1 MRWAYYLARISTVHK
16 YQGTRPSRC
25 WKVIPVTHHQ
35 IHHSCRAKH
44 PAAQERNTMAWYA
57 YCITER
63 NAYPELARHRRP
75 MPLEGC
81 TGLFGNQIFFF
92 PAADL
97 AVIVSEH
104 LPEDA
109 ARLTTPEAQT
119 AAREHARV
127 ISNCFSRSTVLP
139 FRFGTTF
146 EDDDAL
152 RRSVRSNQ
160 RHFMANVERLRGKA
174 EMHLKVLVDDICPET
189 KGVLRTHQEA
199 GQQYLSHLRESAG
212 RQRERQSRARA
223 LSLQMHRMFLPIAEE
238 VTCKRMD
245 SGKML
250 LDIAH
255 LVDKKTVERY
265 QNKYSSATLQM
276 KDCAMQLSGPW
287 PPYHFVQRDTRV
299 HA

>member
-1 MRWAYYLARISTVHK
+1 
-16 YQGTRPSRC
+16 
-25 WKVIPVTHHQ
+25 
-35 IHHSCRAKH
+35 
-44 PAAQERNTMAWYA
+44 MAWYA

-63 NAYPELARHRRP
+63 NAFSELGRHRKP
-75 MPLEGC
+75 MPLTGV
-81 TGLFGNQIFFF
+81 TGLFGNQTFLF

-97 AVIVSEH
+97 AVVVSEH

-109 ARLTTPEAQT
+109 DRLITAEGQA

-127 ISNCFSRSTVLP
+127 ISLCFAQSTVLP
-139 FRFGTTF
+139 FRYGTTF
-146 EDDDAL
+146 EDDEAL

-160 RHFMANVERLRGKA
+160 RHFMANVERLRGMA
-174 EMHLKVLVDDICPET
+174 EMHLKVMVDDICSET
-189 KGVLRTHQEA
+189 KPSAPTSHA
-199 GQQYLSHLRESAG
+199 TGQAYLAHLRESAC

-223 LSLQMHRMFLPIAEE
+223 LSLQMHRMFLPVAEE
-238 VTCKRMD
+238 VSCKRTE

-255 LVDKKTVERY
+255 LVEKKTVERY
-265 QNKYSSATLQM
+265 QNKYSSVTLEL

-287 PPYHFVQRDTRV
+287 PPYHFVHREQRGHSA

>member
-1 MRWAYYLARISTVHK
+1 
-16 YQGTRPSRC
+16 
-25 WKVIPVTHHQ
+25 
-35 IHHSCRAKH
+35 
-44 PAAQERNTMAWYA
+44 
-57 YCITER
+57 
-63 NAYPELARHRRP
+63 
-75 MPLEGC
+75 MPIAGLN
-81 TGLFGNQIFFF
+81 GLFGNQTFFF

-109 ARLTTPEAQT
+109 TRIQTPEGQA
-119 AAREHARV
+119 AARDHARV
-127 ISNCFSRSTVLP
+127 ISSCFNHSTVLP

-174 EMHLKVLVDDICPET
+174 EMHLKVVVDDICPET
-189 KGVLRTHQEA
+189 KGVTPCHGAA
-199 GQQYLSHLRESAG
+199 GQEYLSHLRESAT
-212 RQRERQSRARA
+212 RQRERQSKARA
-223 LSLQMHRMFLPIAEE
+223 LSLQMHRMFLPLAEE
-238 VTCKRMD
+238 ITCKRMD

-265 QNKYSSATLQM
+265 QNKYSTATAEL

-287 PPYHFVQRDTRV
+287 PPYHFVHRDQ
-299 HA
+299 A

>member
-1 MRWAYYLARISTVHK
+1 
-16 YQGTRPSRC
+16 
-25 WKVIPVTHHQ
+25 
-35 IHHSCRAKH
+35 
-44 PAAQERNTMAWYA
+44 MAWYA
-57 YCITER
+57 YCIAER
-63 NAYPELARHRRP
+63 SVFPELAHHRRP
-75 MPLEGC
+75 VPQEGVL
-81 TGLFGNQIFFF
+81 GLFGGQTFLF

-97 AVIVSEH
+97 TVVVSEH

-109 ARLTTPEAQT
+109 ARLSGPDASS

-127 ISNCFSRSTVLP
+127 IAATFGRSTVLP

-160 RHFMANVERLRGKA
+160 RHFLANVERLRGKA
-174 EMHLKVLVDDICPET
+174 EMHLKVLVDDVSPE
-189 KGVLRTHQEA
+189 KSDRNSHGA
-199 GQQYLSHLRESAG
+199 GQAYLTQLRESAT

-223 LSLQMHRMFLPIAEE
+223 LSVQMHRMFLPLEE
-238 VTCKRMD
+238 EITCKRTD

-255 LVDKKTVERY
+255 LVDKKLVERY
-265 QNKYSSATLQM
+265 QSKYSSATLQL

-287 PPYHFVQRDTRV
+287 PPYHFV
-299 HA
+299 HAHNHHRAHA

>member
-1 MRWAYYLARISTVHK
+1 
-16 YQGTRPSRC
+16 
-25 WKVIPVTHHQ
+25 
-35 IHHSCRAKH
+35 
-44 PAAQERNTMAWYA
+44 MAWYA
-57 YCITER
+57 YCIAER
-63 NAYPELARHRRP
+63 NAFPELSRHRRP
-75 MPLEGC
+75 MPLTGV
-81 TGLFGNQIFFF
+81 TGLFGNQTFLF

-109 ARLTTPEAQT
+109 TRLTGPNAQA
-119 AAREHARV
+119 AARDHARV
-127 ISNCFSRSTVLP
+127 ISGCFAQSTVLP

-146 EDDDAL
+146 DDDDAL

-174 EMHLKVLVDDICPET
+174 EMHLKVLVDDVVAPARDADYRPHTGSGE
-189 KGVLRTHQEA
+189 
-199 GQQYLSHLRESAG
+199 QYLSGLRESAS

-223 LSLQMHRMFLPIAEE
+223 LSVQMHRMFLPLAEE
-238 VTCKRMD
+238 ITCKRME

-255 LVDKKTVERY
+255 LIDNRTVERY
-265 QNKYSSATLQM
+265 QNKYSSATQEL
-276 KDCAMQLSGPW
+276 KECRMQLSGPW
-287 PPYHFVQRDTRV
+287 PPYHFVHRNSTAH

>member
-1 MRWAYYLARISTVHK
+1 
-16 YQGTRPSRC
+16 
-25 WKVIPVTHHQ
+25 
-35 IHHSCRAKH
+35 
-44 PAAQERNTMAWYA
+44 MAWYA
-57 YCITER
+57 YCIAER
-63 NAYPELARHRRP
+63 CAFPELSNHRRP
-75 MPLEGC
+75 VPLDGVH
-81 TGLFGNQIFFF
+81 GLFGGQTFLF
-92 PAADL
+92 PAAEL
-97 AVIVSEH
+97 TVVVSEH

-109 ARLTTPEAQT
+109 ARIAGPEAAA
-119 AAREHARV
+119 AAREHAKV
-127 ISNCFSRSTVLP
+127 IAATFGRSTVLP
-139 FRFGTTF
+139 FRFGTCF

-174 EMHLKVLVDDICPET
+174 EMHLKVLVDDVCAE
-189 KGVLRTHQEA
+189 KVAQLASAVRHGA
-199 GQQYLSHLRESAG
+199 GQAYLSQLRESAT

-223 LSLQMHRMFLPIAEE
+223 LSVQMHRMFLPIEE
-238 VTCKRMD
+238 EITCKRTE

-265 QNKYSSATLQM
+265 QNKYSSATQQM

-287 PPYHFVQRDTRV
+287 PPYHFVHTHHGRA

>member
-1 MRWAYYLARISTVHK
+1 M
-16 YQGTRPSRC
+16 P
-25 WKVIPVTHHQ
+25 
-35 IHHSCRAKH
+35 
-44 PAAQERNTMAWYA
+44 WYA
-57 YCITER
+57 YCIAER
-63 NAYPELARHRRP
+63 SAFAELANHRRP
-75 MPLEGC
+75 VPLEGL
-81 TGLFGNQIFFF
+81 TGLFGGQTFLF

-97 AVIVSEH
+97 TVIVSEH

-109 ARLTTPEAQT
+109 ARLSGAEASS

-127 ISNCFSRSTVLP
+127 IASTFTRSTVLP
-139 FRFGTTF
+139 FRFGSTF

-174 EMHLKVLVDDICPET
+174 EMHLKVLIDDVCAE
-189 KGVLRTHQEA
+189 KAAHLGGHAA
-199 GQQYLSHLRESAG
+199 GQAYLSQLRESAT

-223 LSLQMHRMFLPIAEE
+223 LSLQMHRMFLPIEE
-238 VTCKRMD
+238 EITCKRTD

-265 QNKYSSATLQM
+265 QNKYSSATLQL

-287 PPYHFVQRDTRV
+287 PPYHFVNAHSGRA